1 MHRFIQNLNP
11 FVEGASHHSNHIQC
25 GESCFIYSAI
35 IVVISLGSC
44 GQLKSY
50 CIYFLSTLV
59 SMIGYTSTTRQH
71 ARMQLKMFTTKKCI
85 SQHEFTSLLELL
97 HLHAPSLVKLITTI
111 AKEVNKA
118 DTAVSCCK
126 HWINLLQALSSA
138 SPVCALVPPT
148 EEVHKMLKEMESSG
162 SLKSNAKKMAFLQKE
177 APVLFTL
184 IECLP
189 SYPTEALQPI
199 LKRLVELSLAPFT
212 QDFTES
218 STGDHTDI
226 NDDDMI
232 SYFPKLPSLRKRKIY
247 KADSSK
253 SSVCTKKSS
262 RHPSLLPGIFTLYCQ
277 HGNAACMIIIIITP
291 LPYY

>member
-1 MHRFIQNLNP
+1 MWRKLFYL
-11 FVEGASHHSNHIQC
+11 FSNYCCDKFRIIWTAEKLLYLFSFNTSFHDR
-25 GESCFIYSAI
+25 IYI
-35 IVVISLGSC
+35 NN
-44 GQLKSY
+44 K
-50 CIYFLSTLV
+50 
-59 SMIGYTSTTRQH
+59 TTRT
-71 ARMQLKMFTTKKCI
+71 QLKMFTTKKCI

-111 AKEVNKA
+111 AKEVNEA

-148 EEVHKMLKEMESSG
+148 EEMHKMLKEMESSG

-232 SYFPKLPSLRKRKIY
+232 SYFPKLPSLRKQKIY

-253 SSVCTKKSS
+253 SSVCTKKKLKTS
-262 RHPSLLPGIFTLYCQ
+262 
-277 HGNAACMIIIIITP
+277 ITATGDIYSV
-291 LPYY
+291 LSAW